1 MPVHDDQR
9 MFEFLILEAAQAGL
23 SWYTVLRKRENYR
36 KAFAEFDPNRVAR
49 FTAARIDKL
58 LQNDGLIRNRRKIEA
73 AVGNARAYLTV
84 QDEFDGFCN
93 YIWSFVDGKPR
104 VNAPQSAKDF
114 VATSPDSNRLSQDL
128 KRRGFKFVGP
138 TIVYAHMQATGLVND
153 HTVACFRRR
162 EIIDAY

>member
-73 AVGNARAYLTV
+73 AVGNARAYLMV

-104 VNAPQSAKDF
+104 VNAPQNAKDF
-114 VATSPDSNRLSQDL
+114 VATSPDSKRLSQDL